1 MPEDALHLL
10 TVAEV
15 ASVLRVRRGRAY
27 ALLGSGLVPGLV
39 RIGRQLR
46 VDETALRAWIAG
58 GGKSLRQDAQ
68 PGVPAKPPRRRQ

>member
-1 MPEDALHLL
+1 MPETAPYLL

-15 ASVLRVRRGRAY
+15 ATVLRVRRGRAY
-27 ALLGSGLVPGLV
+27 VLLGSGLVPGLV

-58 GGKSLRQDAQ
+58 GGQSLHEDLH
-68 PGVPAKPPRRRQ
+68 PAVQSEPRRRRP